1 MNTVNN
7 VNDFSHDLLQY
18 LMSDIHNWTLT
29 NYVVI
34 WLGGDPMVVTNDM
47 SVVNTCKLN
56 FKQLSIG
63 FSNSKYIN
71 HQIVQLY
78 FFDDTL
84 KNIYFW
90 RSIDD
95 HFRHQ
100 ITIENDK
107 LYIGDSN
114 MVCIGSRNDI
124 YDIVEFVSLIVSKC
138 WCSYCKTDDSVNE
151 IIHILS
157 DFDVIKCLFD
167 KPKVGKEIIIDI

>member
-1 MNTVNN
+1 MKMNTM
-7 VNDFSHDLLQY
+7 NDFSYDLFHY
-18 LMSDIHNWTLT
+18 LMSDIHNWTLS

-34 WLGGDPMVVTNDM
+34 WLVGNPMIVTNDM

-63 FSNSKYIN
+63 FSNSKN
-71 HQIVQLY
+71 VSHQIVQLY

-84 KNIYFW
+84 KNIFFW

-114 MVCIGSRNDI
+114 MIYIGSRNDI
-124 YDIVEFVSLIVSKC
+124 CDIVEFVSLIVYKC
-138 WCSYCKTDDSVNE
+138 CCSYCKTDGSANE

-157 DFDVIKCLFD
+157 DFNVIKCLFD